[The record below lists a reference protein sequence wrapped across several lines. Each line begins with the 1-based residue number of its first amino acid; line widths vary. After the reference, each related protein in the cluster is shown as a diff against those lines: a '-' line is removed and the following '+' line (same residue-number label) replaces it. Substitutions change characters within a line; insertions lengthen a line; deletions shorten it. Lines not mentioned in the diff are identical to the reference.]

1 MPMILYDYTMAPSPR
16 RARIFLA
23 EKGVEVVKIQID
35 LAAGEHL
42 TPAFRA
48 INPACTIPALVLEDG
63 TVITENAGIAAYLE
77 AAYPDPPLLGSSAV
91 EKAQVAMWNAR
102 IEFQGLMAVAEALRN
117 SAPAMRD
124 RALTGSENFPQL
136 PELAAR
142 GLRRIKLF
150 FDMLEARLEGREFL
164 AIDALSVADITALVV
179 VDFARVVRQ
188 RPETS
193 HTHIARWRAALQ
205 ARPAF
210 SA

>member
-1 MPMILYDYTMAPSPR
+1 MILYDYTMAPSPR